1 MIKLDFGMFRNI
13 KDNAGK
19 PPSEQ
24 YDKGLQ
30 LQAIQENT
38 PVISVV
44 DNKYEEVADN
54 LLRFHVLLKDR
65 EKDYE
70 VFNQIIAECNAEGC

>member
-1 MIKLDFGMFRNI
+1 MIKLDFGLFGNI

-19 PPSEQ
+19 APIEQ
-24 YDKGLQ
+24 YGWGLQ
-30 LQAIQENT
+30 LQ
-38 PVISVV
+38 VIPK
-44 DNKYEEVADN
+44 NQPIITLINYKYDEVADN

-65 EKDYE
+65 KKDYE